1 MALYIG
7 TSGWAYP
14 EWKARN
20 ETNGTDA
27 GPGFYPAR
35 LPSTRWL
42 EHYSRILSACEIN
55 VTFRNSQSDET
66 YARWARSAP
75 DEFRYAIKVHRRL
88 THVKQ
93 IAPEGPQRDFLDE
106 FLRSAAL
113 LGPRL
118 GVMLFQYPPTRKRD
132 DGELARLLDAL
143 PDNHRFAFE
152 FRHESWDQEEVHGL
166 IASHNA
172 TAVLS
177 ETAGAPPTALPPG
190 PFAYIRLRA
199 AKYSPRARKAWRL
212 LLQEEGAE
220 RDVYVFTKHEG
231 VAADNPYGGIGLAQ
245 WLVRKTKLEHHPPR
259 QPRETSG
266 AG

>member
-14 EWKARN
+14 EWRARVGD
-20 ETNGTDA
+20 NGGDSV
-27 GPGFYPAR
+27 PGFYPAR
-35 LPSTRWL
+35 LPSTGWL

-75 DEFRYAIKVHRRL
+75 DGFHYSIKAHRRL

-118 GVMLFQYPPTRKRD
+118 GVTLFQFPPTRKRD
-132 DGELARLLDAL
+132 DGQLARMLHAL
-143 PDNHRFAFE
+143 PGNRRFAFE
-152 FRHESWDQEEVHGL
+152 FRHESWDHEDVYKL
-166 IASHNA
+166 IASRNGA
-172 TAVLS
+172 AVLS
-177 ETAGAPPTALPPG
+177 EAGGGPPPALSPG

-199 AKYSPRARKAWRL
+199 TRYSPRARRAWRQL
-212 LLQEEGAE
+212 LEEEGSR

-231 VAADNPYGGIGLAQ
+231 VAADDPCGGVGLAQ
-245 WLVRKTKLEHHPPR
+245 WLVRQTTSKHRSTR
-259 QPRETSG
+259 PRETSDTG
-266 AG
+266 